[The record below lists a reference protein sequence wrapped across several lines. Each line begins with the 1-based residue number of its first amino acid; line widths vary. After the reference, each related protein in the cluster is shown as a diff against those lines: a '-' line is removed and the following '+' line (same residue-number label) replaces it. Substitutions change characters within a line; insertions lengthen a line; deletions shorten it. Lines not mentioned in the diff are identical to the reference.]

1 MLKTIKLLSVM
12 MLLASS
18 LAACSTAPT
27 TQLPV
32 KEVPGPTR
40 VVDNSCIWFKPETP
54 ADNDIAVMSR
64 GQVDQIT
71 NNLKVGIE
79 HCGWNVP
86 AAAPTQSR

>member
-12 MLLASS
+12 TLLASS

-27 TQLPV
+27 TQVAV

-54 ADNDIAVMSR
+54 TDDDVRSISR
-64 GQVDQIT
+64 HFLDQVSE
-71 NNLKVGIE
+71 NLKVGIA
-79 HCGWNVP
+79 HCGWKLVVP
-86 AAAPTQSR
+86 PS